1 VTSSA
6 IESRANASN
15 YNRQKVKQLA
25 DLVIKIARYAN
36 LAPSALADLD
46 ALALQ

>member
-15 YNRQKVKQLA
+15 YNRQKVKKLA
-25 DLVIKIARYAN
+25 DLVIK
-36 LAPSALADLD
+36 SALADLD